1 MVALPFQRWLMFET
15 VLFCLGAYLLGAV
28 PFGLLLSRMAGGAD
42 PRDLGSGNIGAANVF
57 RSIHPL
63 LGLLTLVCDGAKG
76 WLPAW
81 GATQAAL
88 SPWAVACAGLAAFLG
103 HLFPPYLGFRGGK
116 GVATGAGV
124 FLALVPL
131 ALIGS
136 LMAFLCGALSTRY
149 VSVGSM
155 LAALCL
161 PAMVYWIMGVH
172 PFAGLAALC
181 ALGVLWRHRENI
193 SSLRKGTERPW
204 RR

>member
-1 MVALPFQRWLMFET
+1 MFEVALFSI
-15 VLFCLGAYLLGAV
+15 GAYLLGAV
-28 PFGLLLSRMAGGAD
+28 PFGLLLSRATKGVD
-42 PRDLGSGNIGAANVF
+42 PRDLGSGNVGAANVF

-63 LGLLTLVCDGAKG
+63 LGLLTLICDAAKG

-81 GATQAAL
+81 AATQAAL
-88 SPWAVACAGLAAFLG
+88 SPWAVASIGLAAFLG
-103 HLFPPYLGFRGGK
+103 HLFPPYLAFRGGK

-136 LMAFLCGALSTRY
+136 LLAFLLGALLTRY

-161 PAMVYWIMGVH
+161 PSMVYWLMGAH

-181 ALGVLWRHRENI
+181 AVGVIWRHRENI
-193 SSLRKGTERPW
+193 SSLRRGTERSW
-204 RR
+204 RG